1 MKSQPELLF
10 GKRRC
15 SCRLYRL
22 VSVAW
27 RALVSLALLSM
38 AISRAA
44 SNDSSSPA
52 EKSCNPGPY
61 CARTDRR
68 VEPYPRDPLPIGA
81 AGSTVIDPNFGSRIL
96 RLTDANT
103 DAKRPSQN
111 FQSPASA
118 QQNNWNTAS
127 TNFYVVEAGGNFLI
141 YDFDPAK
148 MTARLRGNPDL
159 KWRAEPQFSYSKP
172 NLLYGIITGSPEFQ
186 QYDLTNGKITILHKP
201 AGCVKLD
208 SSDRG
213 FDPSVSADDN
223 RFMAVI
229 GPQQDKNYL
238 VYVYDRQKG
247 CRWLN
252 TQTGEIG
259 GQWGPKGIT
268 QSNHFLI
275 HDARI
280 SKSGQF
286 IAMVGAGQAPTI
298 WELDTLNVTPC
309 ERRPPVACGGHH
321 ALGYSHMVN
330 PAGARH
336 PMELLVRPLNKVNAI
351 SNAVP
356 DLEPTQ
362 GWYDKHFSWN
372 NVDPQDTKPVCFSS
386 YRPDNPDTPG
396 TPPKVVGPWENEID
410 CLEMD
415 GKGSRIWRF
424 AHTYSTAKNG
434 FWSTP
439 RGNVSQDG
447 RFFLFT
453 SDWEDQLGK
462 APNGRQYRHDVFL
475 VELR

>member
-44 SNDSSSPA
+44 S
-52 EKSCNPGPY
+52 
-61 CARTDRR
+61 
-68 VEPYPRDPLPIGA
+68 
-81 AGSTVIDPNFGSRIL
+81 
-96 RLTDANT
+96 
-103 DAKRPSQN
+103 
-111 FQSPASA
+111 
-118 QQNNWNTAS
+118 
-127 TNFYVVEAGGNFLI
+127 

-280 SKSGQF
+280 SKPWQF
-286 IAMVGAGQAPTI
+286 IAMVGA
-298 WELDTLNVTPC
+298 
-309 ERRPPVACGGHH
+309 
-321 ALGYSHMVN
+321 
-330 PAGARH
+330 
-336 PMELLVRPLNKVNAI
+336 
-351 SNAVP
+351 
-356 DLEPTQ
+356 
-362 GWYDKHFSWN
+362 
-372 NVDPQDTKPVCFSS
+372 
-386 YRPDNPDTPG
+386 
-396 TPPKVVGPWENEID
+396 
-410 CLEMD
+410 
-415 GKGSRIWRF
+415 
-424 AHTYSTAKNG
+424 
-434 FWSTP
+434 
-439 RGNVSQDG
+439 
-447 RFFLFT
+447 
-453 SDWEDQLGK
+453 
-462 APNGRQYRHDVFL
+462 
-475 VELR
+475 